1 MMQDLWEL
9 YKPEG
14 NNKMPSQP
22 EPKTDNQFLLFLEEQ
37 DSDNE
42 VIEDEYAHYCAQ
54 PIIKKTSR
62 CTRLVAPTNPA
73 TVISSFEQIGS

>member
-1 MMQDLWEL
+1 
-9 YKPEG
+9 
-14 NNKMPSQP
+14 MPSRP

-54 PIIKKTSR
+54 PIIKTFTKH
-62 CTRLVAPTNPA
+62 
-73 TVISSFEQIGS
+73 VIDGSSQPSNSYILI